1 MMFLGDFKVLRR
13 PAAALMFT
21 GLCLF
26 MAAGCS
32 GPLKVTYKA
41 KERPQAAIDAPVSIL
56 VTGFADARSTEAR
69 ADSRT
74 IGKIDATV
82 FDISG
87 NKLTLQDEPAALV
100 TDAFAVE
107 LAAAGYDVKRNGAGN
122 GADFILKGEVREF
135 RLDIADRDRIAVEV
149 WSEITEKETGRTIW
163 SGVMAERAERY
174 AGVMGNSKASIEKY
188 INAALSKVAVGAV
201 AEATPRIA
209 NTRAAYRPK
218 AEEKGSGEAVEK
230 PVAEGSGRI
239 VIRTE
244 PPRARVYI
252 GGVYYGL
259 TPLSLDMEPGVY
271 DVTIRQRGFKDS
283 SEKVS
288 VRKGEFTEL
297 ETVLTGE

>member
-1 MMFLGDFKVLRR
+1 MRR
-13 PAAALMFT
+13 PVAALMT
-21 GLCLF
+21 AGLCLLL
-26 MAAGCS
+26 AAGCS
-32 GPLKVTYKA
+32 APLKVNYKA
-41 KERPQAAIDAPVSIL
+41 KDRPQAAPDASMTVPVSVL
-56 VTGFADARSTEAR
+56 VTGFADARSAEAR
-69 ADSRT
+69 ADSKT
-74 IGKIDATV
+74 IGKIEATV

-100 TDAFAVE
+100 TGAFAAE
-107 LAAAGYDVKRNGAGN
+107 LAAAGYDVKRDGAGN

-135 RLDIADRDRIAVEV
+135 RLDIADRDRIAVEI

-188 INAALSKVAVGAV
+188 INAALSKVAGGAV
-201 AEATPRIA
+201 AGATPRIA

-218 AEEKGSGEAVEK
+218 AEEKGGGEAVERS
-230 PVAEGSGRI
+230 VAEGSGRI

-259 TPLSLDMEPGVY
+259 TPLSLDLEPGVY
-271 DVTIRQRGFKDS
+271 DVTIRQRGYKDS

-297 ETVLTGE
+297 ETELTGE